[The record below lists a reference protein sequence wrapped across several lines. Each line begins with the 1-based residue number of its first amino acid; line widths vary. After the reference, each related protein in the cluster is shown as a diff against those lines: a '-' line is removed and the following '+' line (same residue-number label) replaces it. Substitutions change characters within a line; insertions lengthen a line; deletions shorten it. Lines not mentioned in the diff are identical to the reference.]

1 MIISGPSLRIL
12 VTATQTPGG
21 GDTSGVSETPEGG
34 VRWGES
40 PLDCGRVGRVVRS
53 SAILNSL
60 FASRVPN
67 QTAIERLDRQHCQHH
82 DHREKKQPGTRL
94 DRHERLELYQGR
106 CEGVDKNIHHRPPP
120 DDLNHAKESNALLP
134 NPNPP
139 P

>member
-12 VTATQTPGG
+12 VTATQTPSAAATIGIIQ
-21 GDTSGVSETPEGG
+21 TTESGV
-34 VRWGES
+34 RLGER
-40 PLDCGRVGRVVRS
+40 PLDCGTVGSVVRS

-106 CEGVDKNIHHRPPP
+106 CEGVHKNIHHRPPP
-120 DDLNHAKESNALLP
+120 DDLNHAKESNALLV
-134 NPNPP
+134 
-139 P
+139 